1 MWNSGHYWCN
11 ETKPV
16 SEEGCV
22 FKNPSFHPDFIKAFV
37 LMSLRL
43 WYHCWKSFSM
53 QGESTHSFCVLLLSL
68 EAFLINTN

>member
-1 MWNSGHYWCN
+1 MWNSGHYWRN

-22 FKNPSFHPDFIKAFV
+22 FTNPSFHPDFINV

-43 WYHCWKSFSM
+43 WCHCWKSFSM
-53 QGESTHSFCVLLLSL
+53 QGKSTHSFYLLLLSL
-68 EAFLINTN
+68 ETFLINY